1 LSKRG
6 SIKTVLLANHAR
18 FFPYFVQKCAGS
30 LFVGKLNGEKLMS
43 TDLKYSLFT
52 TVIVLSLIVFGAL
65 TAALH

>member
-1 LSKRG
+1 MLPNR
-6 SIKTVLLANHAR
+6 AR
-18 FFPYFVQKCAGS
+18 FFRKFVQKCAGS

-52 TVIVLSLIVFGAL
+52 TVIVLGLIVFGAL